1 MANYQY
7 SDETLF
13 YFQAFSA
20 IIVFLFLCYMWAIGF
35 PIVEESNITII
46 NGITTST
53 SLMIASSG
61 VLLNYSY
68 NNKIMNLGSSKKTTQ
83 VMVATMVFSG
93 IFLFAS
99 YLKVVNGDT
108 ATALKTAMTALSIS
122 LLGLLSF
129 AILFYG
135 KLYNKK

>member
-1 MANYQY
+1 
-7 SDETLF
+7 
-13 YFQAFSA
+13 
-20 IIVFLFLCYMWAIGF
+20 MWAIGF